1 MFNHTFTLAVM
12 LLLFSS
18 SSAQPALT
26 SRIIKQQDG
35 LAVEFTNNQKLA
47 SVING
52 SGVEIRLPGGEFAAL
67 KFNQQ
72 TRRGKIA
79 ELSGAKMSNLSFRL
93 RIEQVATN
101 LIARTLVV
109 TAEHENRFASKFVFD
124 PAFEGGEY
132 ASFLRAEKAPII
144 YDTYGGSPEYKDTKG
159 QTFPVA
165 MVRSGV
171 RAGGLVYGV
180 IAQSPGEWENRCLIE
195 IDPVRKRLAVM
206 NGDGRE
212 PYTLGI
218 QYDDP
223 GAYQYQ
229 MDGWQHLAAGE
240 TRSYTTWLFVERAE
254 NHYQAQLAAHL
265 ALANAKGWN
274 SSIVEAIL
282 RNTSYLLLRRNL
294 MRTES
299 RYIFI
304 SGIGYGW
311 KQWVTDSFYAAIGLN
326 DPEKIAEAYRGIF
339 EKRVMYEDN
348 AQYFLIWSVLSRRAG
363 GEVNW
368 ELARKAYEFIRLHE
382 KVGEKDGLFIPPQIP
397 KADPP
402 TGFKTYMDK
411 LPYDNDDAPACNQ
424 GFHCGALMAA
434 KELGL
439 GATDEDIER
448 AIAGFR
454 RIFNQQLGFM
464 PTSLKQRDTLGS
476 DTLYGEALTFAV
488 FGRKLLTDEQV
499 KAHLQTML
507 RVKTPYGMRVISKA
521 DGSLLEGDTGQYVWG
536 GSWFL
541 CDAATYLV
549 AEAHGWPADEIAKL
563 IAERIEE
570 EIAIVPAFNEDI
582 NTVTGQP
589 HGHILY
595 SWNSGYSWLRKMFR
609 QRMNRTGDDPVETA
623 INRKLNIVRDRAKML
638 RLMGEITK

>member
-1 MFNHTFTLAVM
+1 MNNPFPSLIVIIILCSIAV
-12 LLLFSS
+12 
-18 SSAQPALT
+18 AQPALT
-26 SRIIKQQDG
+26 PRILKQPDT
-35 LAVEFTNNQKLA
+35 LAVEFTNNKKPAGLA
-47 SVING
+47 NG
-52 SGVEIRLPGGEFAAL
+52 AGVEIRLPGGEFTSL

-72 TRRGKIA
+72 TKRGKVV
-79 ELSGAKMSNLSFRL
+79 ELSGQEIQGLKFRL
-93 RIEQVATN
+93 QLQQLAPN

-109 TAEHENRFASKFVFD
+109 AAHRDNKFAAKFVFD
-124 PAFEGGEY
+124 PAVEGGEY
-132 ASFLRAEKAPII
+132 ASFLQAEKVPVI
-144 YDTYGGSPEYKDTKG
+144 YNTYGGGPEYKETKG

-165 MVRSGV
+165 MM

-180 IAQSPGEWENRCLIE
+180 IADSPGQWENRCLIE
-195 IDPVRKRLAVM
+195 IDPTRKSLAVM

-212 PYTLGI
+212 AYTLGI
-218 QYDDP
+218 KYDDP

-240 TRSYTTWLFVERAE
+240 TRSYTTWLFVERAT
-254 NHYQAQLAAHL
+254 NQYQAQLAAHL

-274 SSIVEAIL
+274 ASAVEAIL

-348 AQYFLIWSVLSRRAG
+348 AQYYLIWSLLSRRAG
-363 GEVNW
+363 GAVNW
-368 ELARKAYEFIRLHE
+368 ELARKAYEFIRRH
-382 KVGEKDGLFIPPQIP
+382 EKDGLFIPPPIP

-411 LPYDNDDAPACNQ
+411 LPYDNDDVPASNQ
-424 GFHCGALMAA
+424 GFHCGALLAA

-439 GATDEDIER
+439 GATDADIER
-448 AIAGFR
+448 AMTGFR
-454 RIFNQQLGFM
+454 RIFNTKLGFM
-464 PTSLKQRDTLGS
+464 PTSLKQSEVLGS

-499 KAHLQTML
+499 KAHVQTML
-507 RVKTPYGMRVISKA
+507 RVKTPFGMRVISKA
-521 DGSLLEGDTGQYVWG
+521 DGGLLDGHAGQYVWG

-563 IAERIEE
+563 ITERIEQ

-595 SWNSGYSWLRKMFR
+595 SWNSGYAWLRKMIR
-609 QRMNRTGDDPVETA
+609 QQMNRTGDDPVDTA
-623 INRKLNIVRDRAKML
+623 INRKLNIVRDRARML
-638 RLMGEITK
+638 RLSGEVVK

>member
-1 MFNHTFTLAVM
+1 MMKYVFALPFLVVLLAVA
-12 LLLFSS
+12 
-18 SSAQPALT
+18 SAQSSLT
-26 SRIIKQQDG
+26 PRIVKQQDA
-35 LAVEFTNNQKLA
+35 LAVEFTDNKQVANL
-47 SVING
+47 VNG
-52 SGVEIRLPGGEFAAL
+52 SGVEARLPGGEFVAL
-67 KFNQQ
+67 KFHRQAKH
-72 TRRGKIA
+72 GKFI
-79 ELSGAKMSNLSFRL
+79 ELGGANVGGLSFRL
-93 RIEQVATN
+93 RLQPIAPN

-109 TAEHENRFASKFVFD
+109 TAEQSAQFAAKFVFE
-124 PAFEGGEY
+124 PMFEGGEY
-132 ASFLRAEKAPII
+132 ASFSQAEKEPVL
-144 YDTYGGSPEYKDTKG
+144 YNTYGGGPEYKDTKG

-165 MVRSGV
+165 MVR
-171 RAGGLVYGV
+171 AGGLVYGV
-180 IAQSPGEWENRCLIE
+180 IADSPGQWENRCLIE

-218 QYDDP
+218 KYDDP

-240 TRSYTTWLFVERAE
+240 TRSYTTWLFVERAA

-274 SSIVEAIL
+274 DSAVEAIL

-326 DPEKIAEAYRGIF
+326 DPKKLAEAYRGIF

-348 AQYFLIWSVLSRRAG
+348 AQYYLIWSVLSRRAG
-363 GEVNW
+363 GTVNLD
-368 ELARKAYEFIRLHE
+368 LARKAYEFIRRHE
-382 KVGEKDGLFIPPQIP
+382 KEGLFIPPAVP
-397 KADPP
+397 NANPP
-402 TGFKTYMDK
+402 TGFKTYMDL
-411 LPYDNDDAPACNQ
+411 LPYDNDDAPASNQ
-424 GFHCGALMAA
+424 GFHCGALLAA

-439 GATDEDIER
+439 GATDADIER
-448 AIAGFR
+448 AIAGYR
-454 RIFNQQLGFM
+454 RIFNNKLGFM
-464 PTSLKQRDTLGS
+464 PTSLKQRETLGS
-476 DTLYGEALTFAV
+476 DTLYGEAMTFAV
-488 FGRKLLTDEQV
+488 FGRKLLTDDQV
-499 KAHLQTML
+499 KAHVQTML
-507 RVKTPYGMRVISKA
+507 RVKTPFGLRVISKA
-521 DGSLLEGDTGQYVWG
+521 DGSLLEGHAGQYVYG

-549 AEAHGWPADEIAKL
+549 AEAHGWPAEDIAKL
-563 IAERIEE
+563 LAERIEQ

-595 SWNSGYSWLRKMFR
+595 SWNSGYAWLRKMIR
-609 QRMNRTGDDPVETA
+609 KQMNRPGDDPVDIA
-623 INRKLNIVRDRAKML
+623 INRKLNIVRDRTKML
-638 RLMGEITK
+638 RLR

>member
-1 MFNHTFTLAVM
+1 MSKHFAVLPI
-12 LLLFSS
+12 LLILYSIT
-18 SSAQPALT
+18 SAQPALT
-26 SRIIKQQDG
+26 PRIIKQQDA
-35 LAVEFTNNQKLA
+35 LAVEFTNNKQVAGLA
-47 SVING
+47 NG
-52 SGVEIRLPGGEFAAL
+52 AGVEVRLPGGAFTAL

-72 TRRGKIA
+72 TRHGKIV
-79 ELSGAKMSNLSFRL
+79 ELRGPSLNGLSFRL
-93 RIEQVATN
+93 ELQPLASN
-101 LIARTLVV
+101 LIARTLIV
-109 TAEHENRFASKFVFD
+109 TAERESQFAAKFVFD
-124 PAFEGGEY
+124 PAFVGGEY
-132 ASFLRAEKAPII
+132 ASFLQAEKEPIL
-144 YDTYGGSPEYKDTKG
+144 YNTYGGGPEYRETKG

-165 MVRSGV
+165 MVR
-171 RAGGLVYGV
+171 ANGLVYGV
-180 IAQSPGEWENRCLIE
+180 IADSPGQWENRCLIE
-195 IDPVRKRLAVM
+195 IDPARKRLAVM

-218 QYDDP
+218 KYDDP

-240 TRSYTTWLFVERAE
+240 TRSYTTWVFVERAE
-254 NHYQAQLAAHL
+254 NHYQSQLAAHL

-274 SSIVEAIL
+274 ASAVEAIL

-348 AQYFLIWSVLSRRAG
+348 AQYYLIWSVLSRRAG
-363 GEVNW
+363 GTVNW
-368 ELARKAYEFIRLHE
+368 ELARKAYAFIRRH
-382 KVGEKDGLFIPPQIP
+382 EKDGLFIPPPIP
-397 KADPP
+397 NADPP

-411 LPYDNDDAPACNQ
+411 LPYDNDDAPASNQ
-424 GFHCGALMAA
+424 GFHCGALLAA
-434 KELGL
+434 QELGL
-439 GATDEDIER
+439 GASDADIER
-448 AIAGFR
+448 AIAGYQ
-454 RIFNQQLGFM
+454 RIFNQKLGFM
-464 PTSLKQRDTLGS
+464 PTSLKQKEVLGS

-507 RVKTPYGMRVISKA
+507 RVKTPFGMRVISKA
-521 DGSLLEGDTGQYVWG
+521 DGSLLDGHAGNYVWG

-549 AEAHGWPADEIAKL
+549 AEAHGWPADEIAQL
-563 IAERIEE
+563 IAERIEK
-570 EIAIVPAFNEDI
+570 EIAMVPAFNEDI

-609 QRMNRTGDDPVETA
+609 QRMNRTGDDPVDIA

-638 RLMGEITK
+638 RLNSEEAK

>member
-1 MFNHTFTLAVM
+1 MLKHYFVLP
-12 LLLFSS
+12 LLLALVSIAS
-18 SSAQPALT
+18 GQPALN
-26 SRIIKQQDG
+26 QQ
-35 LAVEFTNNQKLA
+35 LAALSKGA
-47 SVING
+47 SVAIK
-52 SGVEIRLPGGEFAAL
+52 LPGGEFTTL
-67 KFNQQ
+67 KFTRQ
-72 TRRGKIA
+72 TKRGKVT
-79 ELSGAKMSNLSFRL
+79 ELISANVDGFGFRL
-93 RIEQVATN
+93 QLQQVATN
-101 LIARTLVV
+101 LIARTLIV
-109 TAEHENRFASKFVFD
+109 TAERENRFAAKFVFD

-132 ASFLRAEKAPII
+132 ASFLHTEKEPVV
-144 YDTYGGSPEYKDTKG
+144 YNTYGGSPEYKETKG

-165 MVRSGV
+165 MVR
-171 RAGGLVYGV
+171 AGGLVYGV
-180 IAQSPGEWENRCLIE
+180 IADSPGVWENRCLIE
-195 IDPVRKRLAVM
+195 IDPARKRLAVM

-218 QYDDP
+218 KYDDP

-240 TRSYTTWLFVERAE
+240 TRRYTTWLFVERAA

-274 SSIVEAIL
+274 ASAVEAIL

-294 MRTES
+294 MRKES

-311 KQWVTDSFYAAIGLN
+311 KQWVTDAFYAAIGLN
-326 DPEKIAEAYRGIF
+326 DPEKIAEAYRGVF

-348 AQYFLIWSVLSRRAG
+348 AQYYLIWSLLSRRAG
-363 GEVNW
+363 GAVNL
-368 ELARKAYEFIRLHE
+368 ELARKAYDFICRH
-382 KVGEKDGLFIPPQIP
+382 EKDGLFIPPPIP
-397 KADPP
+397 NADPP

-411 LPYDNDDAPACNQ
+411 LPYDNDDAPASDQ

-439 GATDEDIER
+439 GATDADIER
-448 AIAGFR
+448 AIVGYR
-454 RIFNQQLGFM
+454 RIFNTKLGFM
-464 PTSLKQRDTLGS
+464 PTSLKQNETLGA

-499 KAHLQTML
+499 KAHMQTML
-507 RVKTPYGMRVISKA
+507 RVKTPFGMRVISKA
-521 DGSLLEGDTGQYVWG
+521 DGSLLEGHAGNYVWG

-595 SWNSGYSWLRKMFR
+595 SWNSGYAWLRKMFR
-609 QRMNRTGDDPVETA
+609 QRMHKTGDDPVAAA
-623 INRKLNIVRDRAKML
+623 INRKLNIVHDRKQML
-638 RLMGEITK
+638 RLGTGKK

>member
-1 MFNHTFTLAVM
+1 MPLQRKSKSYAA
-12 LLLFSS
+12 LLILIFSGAIAY
-18 SSAQPALT
+18 AQPTLT
-26 SRIIKQQDG
+26 SRIIQQQDT
-35 LAVEFTNNQKLA
+35 LAIEFTNNKQRVNLVNDA
-47 SVING
+47 
-52 SGVEIRLPGGEFAAL
+52 GVEVRLPKGVFTAL
-67 KFNQQ
+67 QFHRQ
-72 TRRGKIA
+72 TKRGKII
-79 ELSGAKMSNLSFRL
+79 ELGGAQVDGLKFRL
-93 RIEQVATN
+93 QLQQVAPN

-109 TAEHENRFASKFVFD
+109 TARKESRFAAKFVFV

-132 ASFLRAEKAPII
+132 ASFLQAEKEPIL
-144 YDTYGGSPEYKDTKG
+144 YNTYGGGPEYRETKG

-165 MVRSGV
+165 MIRVGA
-171 RAGGLVYGV
+171 RANGLVYGV

-195 IDPVRKRLAVM
+195 IDPARKRLTVM

-212 PYTLGI
+212 AYPLGI
-218 QYDDP
+218 KYDDP

-240 TRSYTTWLFVERAE
+240 TRKYTTWFFVERAA

-274 SSIVEAIL
+274 TSAVEAIL

-339 EKRVMYEDN
+339 EKRVLYEDN
-348 AQYFLIWSVLSRRAG
+348 AQYYLIWSLLSRRAG
-363 GEVNW
+363 GTVNL
-368 ELARKAYEFIRLHE
+368 ELARKAYEFIGRH
-382 KVGEKDGLFIPPQIP
+382 EKDGLFIPPPIP

-411 LPYDNDDAPACNQ
+411 LPYDNDDAPASDQ

-439 GATDEDIER
+439 GATDEDIKR

-454 RIFNQQLGFM
+454 RIFNTKLGFM
-464 PTSLKQRDTLGS
+464 PTSLKQNESLGS

-507 RVKTPYGMRVISKA
+507 RVKTPFGMRVISKA
-521 DGSLLEGDTGQYVWG
+521 DGGLLDGHAGQYVWG

-563 IAERIEE
+563 IAERIEK

-595 SWNSGYSWLRKMFR
+595 SWNSGYSWLRKMFLE
-609 QRMNRTGDDPVETA
+609 RMKRTGADPVEII
-623 INRKLNIVRDRAKML
+623 INRKLHIVRDRTKML
-638 RLMGEITK
+638 RLIS